1 MFFFSFV
8 IWMKKWLFR
17 LGIEKNFFLN
27 NFFSVVHKNN
37 EIFLYN
43 LKNIF
48 IINVL
53 NYFKNSIQLSFKYL
67 TDVFVC
73 DYVYYIFRFRIV
85 YNLFSFYNKNNL
97 FLNDSLKL
105 LDKYISLFK
114 IYKSSIWMEREI
126 YDMFG
131 IIFFNNWDLR
141 KILTDY
147 TFFGFPLR
155 KDFPL
160 SGFLEIYY
168 NLKKKSIFESF
179 IELMQELRFYVSS
192 SYLEYWNQETL

>member
-1 MFFFSFV
+1 M
-8 IWMKKWLFR
+8 R
-17 LGIEKNFFLN
+17 IEKNIFCN
-27 NFFSVVHKNN
+27 NIFSIICKNN
-37 EIFLYN
+37 ELFLYN
-43 LKNIF
+43 VKNIF
-48 IINVL
+48 INNIL
-53 NYFKNSIQLSFKYL
+53 CYFKNSINYCLKYL

-73 DYVYYIFRFRIV
+73 DYVYYTYRFRIV
-85 YNLFSFYNKNNL
+85 YNLFSFYKKNN
-97 FLNDSLKL
+97 FYFNDSLKL

-114 IYKSSIWMEREI
+114 VYKSSIWIEREI

-179 IELMQELRFYVSS
+179 IELMQELRFYIAS
-192 SYLEYWNQETL
+192 SYIEYWNQEVV